1 MQYKITPRVY
11 LRACSMLGTSGD
23 KFFIPGSGKSC
34 CHADRLIEP
43 SQAAMRSIA
52 DERVRNLK
60 RSHNKIILIRTVSY
74 VSSTISTTFMTKHR
88 IHVGWSQSPSK
99 CFFRLRGRISNLKS
113 CSHICTHASRFHQ
126 NTLSII

>member
-1 MQYKITPRVY
+1 MLVDVGGLPDLVNHLVLGICLEFRIVRHQHKSPKNSAKSFKSRNWNDNLHDLHMDFPYNIKMQYKIMPRVY

-60 RSHNKIILIRTVSY
+60 RSHNKNN
-74 VSSTISTTFMTKHR
+74 FD
-88 IHVGWSQSPSK
+88 
-99 CFFRLRGRISNLKS
+99 
-113 CSHICTHASRFHQ
+113 
-126 NTLSII
+126 